1 MARALAL
8 DLGTKRIGVA
18 SSDLTRTLASPV
30 SVVLRSATRAED
42 HRAIGRIIDEYEPD
56 VIVVGLPLGLDG
68 HEGKAA
74 LLIRGEVEQLQH
86 AFAVP
91 VVLHDERFTTAT
103 AHRALAERDIK
114 AKERRHIVDKVAAAV
129 LLQSWLDA
137 EASASAAVPSAASPA
152 SAVVAAVPGPVPE
165 PTNRRADS
173 SLRSRRGG
181 RR

>member
-1 MARALAL
+1 M
-8 DLGTKRIGVA
+8 A

-165 PTNRRADS
+165 LTNRRADS

>member
-30 SVVLRSATRAED
+30 SVVLRHGTRAED

-56 VIVVGLPLGLDG
+56 VIVVGLPVGLDG
-68 HEGKAA
+68 REGKAA
-74 LLIRGEVEQLQH
+74 ELIRQEVDELRA

-91 VVLHDERFTTAT
+91 VVVHDERFTTAS
-103 AHRALAERDIK
+103 AHRALAEQNVR
-114 AKERRHIVDKVAAAV
+114 AKDRRHVVDKVAAAV
-129 LLQSWLDA
+129 LLQTWLDG
-137 EASASAAVPSAASPA
+137 EAVAAGRAIGQATTVRDGEDV
-152 SAVVAAVPGPVPE
+152 VVAAPVD
-165 PTNRRADS
+165 RRADS

>member
-30 SVVLRSATRAED
+30 SVVLRSSTRAED
-42 HRAIGRIIDEYEPD
+42 HRAIGRIVDEYEPD
-56 VIVVGLPLGLDG
+56 VIVVGLPLSLDG
-68 HEGKAA
+68 REGKAA
-74 LLIRGEVEQLQH
+74 LLIRDEVEQLRQ

-103 AHRALAERDIK
+103 AHRALAERDVK

-129 LLQSWLDA
+129 LLQSWLEGQA
-137 EASASAAVPSAASPA
+137 IGSATAVQPAPSVDVVPA
-152 SAVVAAVPGPVPE
+152 PID
-165 PTNRRADS
+165 RRADS

>member
-30 SVVLRSATRAED
+30 SVVLRSSTRAQD
-42 HRAIGRIIDEYEPD
+42 HHAIGLIVAEYEPD

-68 HEGKAA
+68 REGKAA
-74 LLIRGEVEQLQH
+74 ELIRGEVEELR
-86 AFAVP
+86 AVFAIP
-91 VVLHDERFTTAT
+91 VVVHDERFTTAT
-103 AHRALAERDIK
+103 AHRALAEQNVK
-114 AKERRHIVDKVAAAV
+114 AKDRRHVVDKVAAAV
-129 LLQSWLDA
+129 LLQSWLEGQATATSGAATTVGDMSDDA
-137 EASASAAVPSAASPA
+137 VRAPA
-152 SAVVAAVPGPVPE
+152 NG
-165 PTNRRADS
+165 RADS